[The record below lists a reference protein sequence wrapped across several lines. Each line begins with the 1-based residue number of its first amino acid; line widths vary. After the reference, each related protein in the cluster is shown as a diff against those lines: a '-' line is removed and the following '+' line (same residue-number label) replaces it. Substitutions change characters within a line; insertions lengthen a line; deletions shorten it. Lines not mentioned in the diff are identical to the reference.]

1 MCEFR
6 VFLKKKNGEEMV
18 SDDIIYA
25 KVKDSSIVLRGILG
39 NEVTVDNASILE
51 VDVSAERLILTPN
64 LN

>member
-25 KVKDSSIVLRGILG
+25 KVKGSSIVLRGILG
-39 NEVTVDNASILE
+39 NEVTVEKASILE

>member
-1 MCEFR
+1 LCEFR

>member
-39 NEVTVDNASILE
+39 NEVTVEKASILE

>member
-25 KVKDSSIVLRGILG
+25 KVKGSSIVLRGILG